1 MARTHGKPISSGNSK
16 GGRGC
21 LGLFML
27 VWGTGFGGGGL
38 MALIGGF
45 ESSSSG
51 DDWARWII
59 GPLFTLIGGGAVV
72 FGLLTLLGKVQPG
85 GIKKSQATAAP
96 RPLAADAGSPTGDV
110 VLRAGKQKSC
120 ALLFL
125 IPFTV
130 GWNTMVVFMA
140 DELGGDAM
148 GWLFVLVFGGA
159 GLAMV
164 LLVFYLLLALTNPT
178 AEIEVDADG
187 VGTDGFAVGRTTT
200 IVWRMRGSTNR
211 LPALTIALE
220 GAEEASYTRGTD
232 RVTDRETFY
241 RAVLAEGPELLAD
254 AARDTELEVTIPAG
268 GVPSFEAGSNKIVWR
283 LCFEADIPWWPDVKD
298 QIVIPVG
305 PGAPHPREE
314 LR

>member
-1 MARTHGKPISSGNSK
+1 MGRTHGRPISSGKSK

-21 LGLFML
+21 LGLFL
-27 VWGTGFGGGGL
+27 IVWGTGFGGGGL

-45 ESSSSG
+45 DSPANE
-51 DDWARWII
+51 DEWVRWLI

-72 FGLLTLLGKVQPG
+72 FGLLTLLGKVKPG
-85 GIKKSQATAAP
+85 GIRKSQATAAP
-96 RPLAADAGSPTGDV
+96 KPLAAASGSPTGNV

-120 ALLFL
+120 ALLFM
-125 IPFTV
+125 IPFAV

-148 GWLFVLVFGGA
+148 GWLFLLVFGGA
-159 GLAMV
+159 GIAMV
-164 LLVFYLLLALTNPT
+164 LVVLYLLLSLTNPS

-187 VGTDGFAVGRTTT
+187 GESFAVGRTTT
-200 IVWRMRGSTNR
+200 VVWRMRGSTNR
-211 LPALTIALE
+211 LPSLTIALE
-220 GAEEASYTRGTD
+220 GVEEASYTRGTD
-232 RVTDRETFY
+232 RVTDRETFC
-241 RAVLAEGPELLAD
+241 RQVLAEGPELLAD

-283 LCFEADIPWWPDVKD
+283 LCFEAEIPWWPDVKD

-305 PGAPHPREE
+305 PGSDDARED